1 MPFSD
6 VSFTGTNVL
15 IKGVDSTEFTLIPLH
30 NAYLS
35 SDLVS
40 GHVVVGILPSLPF
53 DGVHLL
59 VGNDLAGSKVEVNPL
74 VTDKPSVNPNTDS
87 IEQEIPGLFPSC
99 AVTRSMTQSKSTS
112 DDVTTDIDLADT
124 FLSRMINDDNVSNVT
139 NDDFYA
145 KAQTFSRSDLIR
157 EQNSDP
163 DVSCLFA
170 RSVDE
175 CDVSR
180 DPVCFYTKN
189 DVLMRNWRPSDVPAD
204 DEWAVKHQIV
214 VPSSYRPHILSLAHD
229 TPMSGHLGINK
240 TYQRILEHFYWP
252 NLRKDVVEFCRSCH
266 TCQMV
271 GKPNQTLPKA
281 PLQPIPAFEEPFSRV
296 IIDCVGPLPK
306 TKYGNQ
312 YLLTVMCASTRF
324 PEAIPLSN
332 ISAKTIV
339 KVEECKS
346 HVLISTLSYFSKW
359 KR

>member
-1 MPFSD
+1 MLANTLPFSD

-15 IKGVDSTEFTLIPLH
+15 IKGVDSTEFTSISLH

-59 VGNDLAGSKVEVNPL
+59 LGNDLAGSKVEVNPL
-74 VTDKPSVNPNTDS
+74 VTDKPSVDPNTDS

-112 DDVTTDIDLADT
+112 DDVTTDVDLADT

-139 NDDFYA
+139 NDDFSA

-175 CDVSR
+175 SDVSR

-189 DVLMRNWRPSDVPAD
+189 DVLMRKWRPSDVPAD

-214 VPSSYRPHILSLAHD
+214 VPSSYRPHILL
-229 TPMSGHLGINK
+229 
-240 TYQRILEHFYWP
+240 
-252 NLRKDVVEFCRSCH
+252 
-266 TCQMV
+266 CQA
-271 GKPNQTLPKA
+271 TL
-281 PLQPIPAFEEPFSRV
+281 
-296 IIDCVGPLPK
+296 
-306 TKYGNQ
+306 
-312 YLLTVMCASTRF
+312 
-324 PEAIPLSN
+324 
-332 ISAKTIV
+332 
-339 KVEECKS
+339 
-346 HVLISTLSYFSKW
+346 VLIKRIKGYLSISIGLI
-359 KR
+359 